1 MINKREIEYCRAIIE
16 RNWEHCVQDV
26 AVPDPYTLFAVWLL
40 SNRGAIASSW
50 RLWRAQS
57 LRNWRDYR
65 FNPEIVNLYE
75 DDRLTITNFDLT
87 RLFESRFRL
96 TRLTIAN
103 AKKLGAEIEQSNT

>member
-16 RNWEHCVQDV
+16 RNWSHCVDDI
-26 AVPDPYTLFAVWLL
+26 ATPDPYTLFAVWLL

-57 LRNWRDYR
+57 LRSWREYR
-65 FNPEIVNLYE
+65 FSTRHGDE
-75 DDRLTITNFDLT
+75 DRLTVTNFDLT
-87 RLFESRFRL
+87 KLFSSRFRL

-103 AKKLGAEIEQSNT
+103 AKKLGAEIEQSRF